1 MTETEPVSRTSR
13 RRNRR
18 AASAV
23 LFLLAAGSMAVA
35 VTKVRHHEISTG
47 LQLGV
52 WSFLPLALLLG
63 FTLPVQCR
71 VMTTRGTACGNEA
84 YGLLFGCNKAA
95 GHALNKFRA
104 RLHLQSSAATP
115 IQHAKPT
122 APIAAMYH
130 IAPGTQPLRVTIDD
144 TALSRCGVWA
154 GIVSAVAT
162 VAGVILTFAFH

>member
-1 MTETEPVSRTSR
+1 MSRTSR
-13 RRNRR
+13 RKNRR
-18 AASAV
+18 AASAG
-23 LFLLAAGSMAVA
+23 LFLLAAGLIALAVA
-35 VTKVRHHEISTG
+35 RVRQHEIFTG
-47 LQLGV
+47 LQLGA

-95 GHALNKFRA
+95 GHAFNKFRA
-104 RLHLQSSAATP
+104 RLHLQSNAATP

-122 APIAAMYH
+122 ANLAVSYQ
-130 IAPGTQPLRVTIDD
+130 IAPGSKPLRVTIDD

-154 GIVSAVAT
+154 GIVSAVAA
-162 VAGVILTFAFH
+162 VAGVILTVAPH

>member
-1 MTETEPVSRTSR
+1 MTETESVSRSSR

-18 AASAV
+18 AASAA
-23 LFLLAAGSMAVA
+23 LFLVAVGLMAVA
-35 VTKVRHHEISTG
+35 VTKVRHHDFFAG
-47 LQLGV
+47 LQFGA

-95 GHALNKFRA
+95 GHALNKVRA
-104 RLHLQSSAATP
+104 RLHLQSNAATP
-115 IQHAKPT
+115 IQHARPT
-122 APIAAMYH
+122 DDLAMMYH
-130 IAPGTQPLRVTIDD
+130 IPPGSQPLRVTIDD

-162 VAGVILTFAFH
+162 VAGVILTVAFH

>member
-1 MTETEPVSRTSR
+1 M
-13 RRNRR
+13 
-18 AASAV
+18 
-23 LFLLAAGSMAVA
+23 GVA
-35 VTKVRHHEISTG
+35 VTKLRHHEIATG
-47 LQLGV
+47 REFGA

-95 GHALNKFRA
+95 GHALNKLRA

-115 IQHAKPT
+115 IRHAKPT

-130 IAPGTQPLRVTIDD
+130 IAPGSQPLRVTIDD

-154 GIVSAVAT
+154 GIISAVAT
-162 VAGVILTFAFH
+162 VAGVILTVALH

>member
-1 MTETEPVSRTSR
+1 MSRTSR
-13 RRNRR
+13 RKNRR

-23 LFLLAAGSMAVA
+23 LFLLTAGSMVLAVA
-35 VTKVRHHEISTG
+35 RVRHHEIFTG
-47 LQLGV
+47 LQFGA

-104 RLHLQSSAATP
+104 RLHLQSNAATP
-115 IQHAKPT
+115 IQHTKPT
-122 APIAAMYH
+122 ANLAVMHH
-130 IAPGTQPLRVTIDD
+130 IAQGSEPLRVTIDD
-144 TALSRCGVWA
+144 TALSHCGVWA

-162 VAGVILTFAFH
+162 VAGVVLTVAFH